1 MWGEVD
7 RGQQSA
13 AACSAHSLG
22 TAHAM
27 STREGQKVL
36 RDSFSGTTGLRLGGT
51 KAVRW
56 SRISFVLSAL
66 YCRVATVLYTDVQ
79 NSRDSGVQHTISVQ
93 TPLRLHCTK
102 VLYIG
107 VVVQSGAPPP
117 GPTGDTRRAI
127 LGPGHVIL
135 MVKDTQPV

>member
-1 MWGEVD
+1 MRV
-7 RGQQSA
+7 
-13 AACSAHSLG
+13 HSLG
-22 TAHAM
+22 AAHAM

-66 YCRVATVLYTDVQ
+66 YCRVAAVLYTDVQ
-79 NSRDSGVQHTISVQ
+79 NSRDSAVQHTISVQ

-117 GPTGDTRRAI
+117 SRWSLDSIFLLLRTE
-127 LGPGHVIL
+127 
-135 MVKDTQPV
+135 KY

>member
-1 MWGEVD
+1 
-7 RGQQSA
+7 
-13 AACSAHSLG
+13 
-22 TAHAM
+22 M
-27 STREGQKVL
+27 STREGQHESEL
-36 RDSFSGTTGLRLGGT
+36 RNSFSGTTGLRLGGT

-93 TPLRLHCTK
+93 TPLRLHSTK

-117 GPTGDTRRAI
+117 VVLSVCLTGAEAFRRSVRGAGVPDI
-127 LGPGHVIL
+127 LDSDGYSLWFDLLPGV
-135 MVKDTQPV
+135 